1 MCCVPN
7 PNAGYVH
14 YQSTTSSRSFNGGAP
29 VADPVATTAWQ
40 ARYRDLM
47 EALDAHHGSRTLVRL
62 AVLLALLAG
71 DSPDL
76 LQNKRWVVL
85 ESVSVSGTFSAADTY
100 LDPTLV
106 DLTSARLQT
115 CWVSV
120 VRSLDT
126 CMSWADRSAEL
137 RARRSGDAT
146 HDAMRHCHTGAT
158 RIAPSSRR
166 GPRPCLRAVA

>member
-1 MCCVPN
+1 MPIIIQN
-7 PNAGYVH
+7 LRIHEPE
-14 YQSTTSSRSFNGGAP
+14 TR
-29 VADPVATTAWQ
+29 TTAP
-40 ARYRDLM
+40 ARWPH
-47 EALDAHHGSRTLVRL
+47 ALALTGL
-62 AVLLALLAG
+62 AVLLAHLAG

-85 ESVSVSGTFSAADTY
+85 ESVGVLGTFSAADAY
-100 LDPTLV
+100 LDSILV
-106 DLTSARLQT
+106 GKWFAT

-137 RARRSGDAT
+137 RARRSGDAA
-146 HDAMRHCHTGAT
+146 HDAMRRCHTAAT

-166 GPRPCLRAVA
+166 GPRPCLRAGMFPLAARAEPLAACVCFTPLFS